1 MRFTL
6 ERRLP
11 APDLADVVDRHWIVR
26 WDLRGR
32 PSFRQDILPHP
43 CVNVVFEPS
52 GPAVYGIPDGQSS
65 HHIAGAGE
73 AVGVKFLPGAFSPY
87 SRLSAVEL
95 TGRVVSFAE
104 ALGPEAAALED
115 GDDDADARI
124 ARVEAFLRAHPAE
137 ADDGVRAVVA
147 VARAMR
153 AGPIDLRV
161 ADVAAQHGL
170 SVRSLQRLFRMHVGV
185 TPKWVLQRYRLH
197 EAAERMAAGEA
208 SDLGALALD
217 LGYYDQ
223 AHFGNDFRRYV
234 GVPPATYAA

>member
-1 MRFTL
+1 MHFTL

-11 APDLADVVDRHWIVR
+11 TPDLSDVVDRYWVVR

-43 CVNVVFEPS
+43 CVNLVFEPS
-52 GPAVYGIPDGQSS
+52 GPAVYGIPDGTSS

-87 SRLSAVEL
+87 SRLPALEL

-104 ALGPEAAALED
+104 ALGPEATALED

-124 ARVEAFLRAHPAE
+124 ARVEAFLRARRPEPDA
-137 ADDGVRAVVA
+137 GITTVVDA
-147 VARAMR
+147 ARTMR
-153 AGPIDLRV
+153 EGPPDLRV
-161 ADVAAQHGL
+161 TDVAARHGV
-170 SVRSLQRLFRMHVGV
+170 SVRTLQRLFRRHVGV
-185 TPKWVLQRYRLH
+185 SPKWVLQRYRLH

-208 SDLGALALD
+208 KDLASLAQD
-217 LGYYDQ
+217 LGYFDQ

-234 GVPPATYAA
+234 GVPPSAYAA

>member
-65 HHIAGAGE
+65 HHIADAGE

-137 ADDGVRAVVA
+137 ADEVPG
-147 VARAMR
+147 
-153 AGPIDLRV
+153 DL
-161 ADVAAQHGL
+161 
-170 SVRSLQRLFRMHVGV
+170 
-185 TPKWVLQRYRLH
+185 
-197 EAAERMAAGEA
+197 
-208 SDLGALALD
+208 
-217 LGYYDQ
+217 
-223 AHFGNDFRRYV
+223 
-234 GVPPATYAA
+234 